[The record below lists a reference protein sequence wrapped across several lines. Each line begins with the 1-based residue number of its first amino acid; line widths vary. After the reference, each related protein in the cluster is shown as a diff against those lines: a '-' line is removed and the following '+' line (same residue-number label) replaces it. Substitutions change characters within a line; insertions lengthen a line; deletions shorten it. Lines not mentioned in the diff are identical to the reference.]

1 MRIKNNSLLI
11 ISLFAVI
18 ALINCA
24 TSRQNNFSKYN
35 FSLNNTLSIFL
46 INNEKDYYFCIPVQY
61 AGEYQI
67 SRFEFDNGNV
77 LIGDYDIPLKRDELN
92 ISVYLNEPAD
102 ENGNTAGEFYI
113 IYQEKN
119 GKVSINK
126 MAEPLA
132 EKKDPDF
139 MMNHYYI
146 FIEKHLTDNEK
157 KSIVNEYKKGK
168 VQSRMSI
175 WYDLTIDNEEQN
187 GSGILDTFDLYDGPG
202 IDPAF
207 FPSNLDFFRAKYL

>member
-1 MRIKNNSLLI
+1 MKIKNNSLLI
-11 ISLFAVI
+11 ISFFAAI
-18 ALINCA
+18 TLLYCA
-24 TSRQNNFSKYN
+24 TTRQNDFSNYS
-35 FSLNNTLSIFL
+35 FTLNNTLSIFL

-67 SRFEFDNGNV
+67 SRFEFDNGDV
-77 LIGDYDIPLKRDELN
+77 LIGDYNIPLKRDELN
-92 ISVYLNEPAD
+92 ISVYLNEAED
-102 ENGNTAGEFYI
+102 EDGNTAGEFYI

-119 GKVSINK
+119 GKVLANK

-146 FIEKHLTDNEK
+146 FIEKRLTDNEMK
-157 KSIVNEYKKGK
+157 NIVNEYKRGN
-168 VQSRMSI
+168 VQSQMSI

-207 FPSNLDFFRAKYL
+207 FPSNLDFFKAKYL

>member
-1 MRIKNNSLLI
+1 MRNKYYSLLI
-11 ISLFAVI
+11 ISLFAAI
-18 ALINCA
+18 AFLNCA
-24 TSRQNNFSKYN
+24 TMRQNDFSKYN

-46 INNEKDYYFCIPVQY
+46 INNEKDCYFCIPVQY

-67 SRFEFDNGNV
+67 SRFEFDNGNI

-92 ISVYLNEPAD
+92 ISVYLNEAAD

-119 GKVSINK
+119 GKVLTNK

-132 EKKDPDF
+132 EKNLPDF

-146 FIEKHLTDNEK
+146 FIEKYLTDNEMK
-157 KSIVNEYKKGK
+157 NIVNEYKKGK
-168 VQSRMSI
+168 VQSQMSI

-207 FPSNLDFFRAKYL
+207 FPSNLDFFKAKYL

>member
-1 MRIKNNSLLI
+1 MRTKNNSLLI

-24 TSRQNNFSKYN
+24 TTRQNDFSKYN
-35 FSLNNTLSIFL
+35 FTLNNTLSIFL

-77 LIGDYDIPLKRDELN
+77 LIGNYDIPLKRDELN
-92 ISVYLNEPAD
+92 ISVYLNEAED
-102 ENGNTAGEFYI
+102 EDGNTAGEFYI
-113 IYQEKN
+113 IYQEKD

-146 FIEKHLTDNEK
+146 FIEKCLTNIEMK
-157 KSIVNEYKKGK
+157 NIINEYKKGK
-168 VQSRMSI
+168 VQSQMSI

-207 FPSNLDFFRAKYL
+207 FPSNLDFFKAKYL

>member
-1 MRIKNNSLLI
+1 MRIKNYSLFV
-11 ISLFAVI
+11 ISLFAAV

-24 TSRQNNFSKYN
+24 TMRQNDFSNYS
-35 FSLNNTLSIFL
+35 FTLNNTLSIFL
-46 INNEKDYYFCIPVQY
+46 VDNERDHYFCIPVQY

-67 SRFEFDNGNV
+67 SRFEFDYGNI

-92 ISVYLNEPAD
+92 ISVYLNEAED
-102 ENGNTAGEFYI
+102 EDGNTAGEFYI

-132 EKKDPDF
+132 EKKTPDF
-139 MMNHYYI
+139 FMNHYYI
-146 FIEKHLTDNEK
+146 FIEKRLTENEK
-157 KSIVNEYKKGK
+157 KNIVNEYKKGK
-168 VQSRMSI
+168 VQSQMSI

-202 IDPAF
+202 IDPAM
-207 FPSNLDFFRAKYL
+207 FPSNLDFFKAKYL

>member
-1 MRIKNNSLLI
+1 MSMKINSLLV
-11 ISLFAVI
+11 ISLFAAIVFS
-18 ALINCA
+18 NCV
-24 TSRQNNFSKYN
+24 TTRQNDFSKYN

-92 ISVYLNEPAD
+92 ISVYLNEAAD

-119 GKVSINK
+119 GKVLTNK

-132 EKKDPDF
+132 AKKKSDF
-139 MMNHYYI
+139 LMNHYYI
-146 FIEKHLTDNEK
+146 FIEKRLAGNEMK
-157 KSIVNEYKKGK
+157 NIVNEYKKGK
-168 VQSRMSI
+168 VQSQMSI

-202 IDPAF
+202 IDPAW
-207 FPSNLDFFRAKYL
+207 FPSNLDFFKAKYL